1 MSIELFNQINIMA
14 TVQFLKWTP
23 IFIVNFSTIFLVTF
37 DAINVHENPML
48 IPEKT
53 LVAIKTENFKLI
65 G

>member
-1 MSIELFNQINIMA
+1 MA

-23 IFIVNFSTIFLVTF
+23 ICIVNSVPFPLVTF
-37 DAINVHENPML
+37 DTINVPENPML

-53 LVAIKTENFKLI
+53 LMAMKTENFKLI